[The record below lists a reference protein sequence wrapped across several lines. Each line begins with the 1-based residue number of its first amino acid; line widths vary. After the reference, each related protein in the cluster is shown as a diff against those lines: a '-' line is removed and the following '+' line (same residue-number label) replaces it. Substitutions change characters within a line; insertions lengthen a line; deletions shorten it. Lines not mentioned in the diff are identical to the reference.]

1 MSLRA
6 GGEAIPK
13 KNKYPPLVGGSKS
26 QISRRGK
33 TYAKNKSNL
42 TPHPTLRVTLSL
54 LDYSGPPRRW
64 RGQERS
70 NVRPAPYG
78 FRFAPP
84 YRKSATRGEGT
95 IPFTLHFLCFTYPAF
110 QLFNHSTNH
119 HASLSGRG
127 WFYNLEMKVKHPKI

>member
-1 MSLRA
+1 MFCFFLMERKLNVIASRRRSN
-6 GGEAIPK
+6 PP

-42 TPHPTLRVTLSL
+42 TPHPTLRVSLSL

-70 NVRPAPYG
+70 KVRPAPYG

-84 YRKSATRGEGT
+84 YRKSATRGEGN
-95 IPFTLHFLCFTYPAF
+95 ISFTLHSSLFTQLTQKRRF
-110 QLFNHSTNH
+110 QLRKRRR
-119 HASLSGRG
+119 LS
-127 WFYNLEMKVKHPKI
+127 FSY

>member
-1 MSLRA
+1 MLTFRYIVRLQSVLLFPN
-6 GGEAIPK
+6 GEKIKCHCEPEAKQSPK
-13 KNKYPPLVGGSKS
+13 PPLVGGSKS

-42 TPHPTLRVTLSL
+42 TPHPTLRVSLSL

-70 NVRPAPYG
+70 KVRPAPFG

-84 YRKSATRGEGT
+84 YRKSATRG
-95 IPFTLHFLCFTYPAF
+95 IFPSPFTP
-110 QLFNHSTNH
+110 HSSHN
-119 HASLSGRG
+119 
-127 WFYNLEMKVKHPKI
+127 